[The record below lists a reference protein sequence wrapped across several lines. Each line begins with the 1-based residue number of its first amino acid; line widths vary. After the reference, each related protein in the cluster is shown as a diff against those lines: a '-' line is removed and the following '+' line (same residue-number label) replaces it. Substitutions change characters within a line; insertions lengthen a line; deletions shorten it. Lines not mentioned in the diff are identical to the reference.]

1 MKRKRKLILIL
12 ILLIIVLLGVV
23 IYFIYSRD
31 VDSKD
36 KVLEKQEEVLT
47 EEEID
52 EDKAK
57 LDEINNL
64 NLENE
69 HVVGWIKINDSKID
83 YPILYSGD
91 DYYIYYNYKKEFTND
106 GSIYIDKHNSLN
118 DINLII
124 HGHNMSNGNM
134 FHDLINYKDKSY
146 YDDHEIIDF
155 YTLTEH
161 KKYEIIS
168 VFLSKVYD
176 KDDDVFKYYKF
187 YGDLT
192 IEEYNDYIN
201 NIKDLSLY
209 DSDVTVEYPTKL
221 ITLSTCE
228 YSNENGRLVVVA
240 KEI

>member
-23 IYFIYSRD
+23 IYFIYSREI
-31 VDSKD
+31 VSKD
-36 KVLEKQEEVLT
+36 KALEKQEEVLT

-146 YDDHEIIDF
+146 YDDHKIIDF
-155 YTLTEH
+155 YTLTEQ
-161 KKYEIIS
+161 
-168 VFLSKVYD
+168 
-176 KDDDVFKYYKF
+176 
-187 YGDLT
+187 
-192 IEEYNDYIN
+192 
-201 NIKDLSLY
+201 
-209 DSDVTVEYPTKL
+209 
-221 ITLSTCE
+221 
-228 YSNENGRLVVVA
+228 
-240 KEI
+240 

>member
-146 YDDHEIIDF
+146 YDDHKIIDF

-161 KKYEIIS
+161 KKYEIVS
-168 VFLSKVYD
+168 VFLSKVYN

-209 DSDVTVEYPTKL
+209 DFDAVVKYPTKL